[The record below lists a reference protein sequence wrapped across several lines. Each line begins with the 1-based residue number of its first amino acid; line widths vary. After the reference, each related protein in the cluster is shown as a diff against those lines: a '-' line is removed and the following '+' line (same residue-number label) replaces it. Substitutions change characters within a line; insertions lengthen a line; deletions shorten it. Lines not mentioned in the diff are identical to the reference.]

1 MNKKYIENANPKTTN
16 QKIGVKDMEPE
27 INKRVRT
34 SIATYIPNPAKG
46 FGIPK
51 VLLYLLY

>member
-1 MNKKYIENANPKTTN
+1 MDKKYIENANPKTTS
-16 QKIGVKDMEPE
+16 QKIGVKDIEPE

-34 SIATYIPNPAKG
+34 SIATYIPNPANAL
-46 FGIPK
+46 GIPR